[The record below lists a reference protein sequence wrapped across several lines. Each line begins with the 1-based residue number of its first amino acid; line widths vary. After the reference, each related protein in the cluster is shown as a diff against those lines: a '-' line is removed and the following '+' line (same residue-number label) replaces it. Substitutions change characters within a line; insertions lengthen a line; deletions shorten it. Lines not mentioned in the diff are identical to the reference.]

1 MMNKGLLFVISGPSG
16 TGKGTICDELLKN
29 ENNNLFL
36 SISATTRE
44 KRKDETEGVTYYYKT
59 IDEFKRMINNGELLE
74 HAVYNGNY
82 YGTLRKNVEQM
93 LDEGKNVLLEI
104 EPQGAL
110 NVKCNFPEAI
120 LMFVIPPS
128 ADELKNRLINRG
140 RESEEQIEKRLNAA
154 KWELEQACK
163 YSHIFVND
171 NLDECVKEIEKI
183 IKEENKN
190 RNKVNELLKEWN

>member
-16 TGKGTICDELLKN
+16 TGKGTICAMLLEN
-29 ENNNLFL
+29 GNNNLFL

-74 HAVYNGNY
+74 YAVYNGNY

-110 NVKCNFPEAI
+110 NVKSTFPEAI
-120 LMFVIPPS
+120 LMFVLPPS
-128 ADELKNRLINRG
+128 VTELKNRLINRG
-140 RESEEQIEKRLNAA
+140 RESDEQIEKRLNAA
-154 KWELEQACK
+154 KWELEQAYK

-171 NLDECVKEIEKI
+171 NLDECVKEVEKI
-183 IKEENKN
+183 IKKENKN